1 MAPAVLELGLL
12 WANPRSTVTP
22 QRKLFAVLFSRLG
35 FQRSAYVLQ
44 GKLGHLLALFG
55 HQAWIWRLK
64 ASGINFS
71 ASLVEGGRCWGGR
84 AGSIQ
89 RVNKRCCALQ
99 MVAIFPCFM
108 VAGGRKYPMLA
119 LWWDRMVI
127 MSIYINTFNIHD
139 GVWGTSTGP
148 WAEGRLL
155 CCQVSAAALLRHASA
170 LVE

>member
-1 MAPAVLELGLL
+1 MAPAVWELGLL

-22 QRKLFAVLFSRLG
+22 ERKLFAVLFSRLG
-35 FQRSAYVLQ
+35 FQCSAYVLQ

-71 ASLVEGGRCWGGR
+71 VSLVEGGRCWVGGR
-84 AGSIQ
+84 TAFRGLI
-89 RVNKRCCALQ
+89 RGVL
-99 MVAIFPCFM
+99 PCKWLLYFL
-108 VAGGRKYPMLA
+108 ASWLRGGVKYPRLT
-119 LWWDRMVI
+119 LWWNRMVI
-127 MSIYINTFNIHD
+127 MSIYINTFNVHD